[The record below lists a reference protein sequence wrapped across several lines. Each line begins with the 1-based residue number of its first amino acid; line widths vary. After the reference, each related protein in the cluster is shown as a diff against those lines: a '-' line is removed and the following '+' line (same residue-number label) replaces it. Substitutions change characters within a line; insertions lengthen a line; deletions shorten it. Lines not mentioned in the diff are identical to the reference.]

1 MRRLRSV
8 LVAMSVLSVG
18 CLASDPSHPSLYPVA
33 STTVVVLGSAPPSA
47 LAAPL
52 EVATTPFG
60 STQESPGML
69 RGEVY
74 ALPENTH
81 HLPDFSELRPI
92 ATLFA
97 REVDIAPRRFDQGFP
112 GVSDRVEWFG
122 VRYSGTFR
130 LTNAGQHR
138 FRVLADDGARLV
150 IDGHTVI
157 SNDGIHP
164 PTWGEGSVPLSA
176 GEHRLVVEYFQGP
189 RFDIALQVFWTRP
202 GEEEAIFRVDG

>member
-1 MRRLRSV
+1 
-8 LVAMSVLSVG
+8 MSALSVG
-18 CLASDPSHPSLYPVA
+18 CLASDPLHSSLYPVT
-33 STTVVVLGSAPPSA
+33 STTVVVLGATPPSA
-47 LAAPL
+47 PAAPL

-60 STQESPGML
+60 STQRRPGMM
-69 RGEVY
+69 RGDVY
-74 ALPENTH
+74 ALPANTR

-97 REVDIAPRRFDQGFP
+97 REVNISPRRFEQGFP

-130 LTNAGQHR
+130 LASAGEYR

-150 IDGHTVI
+150 IDGHTVV

-164 PTWGEGSVPLSA
+164 PTWGEGSVPLTA
-176 GEHRLVVEYFQGP
+176 GEHRVVVEYFQGP

-202 GEEEAIFRVDG
+202 GEAEAIFRVDG

>member
-1 MRRLRSV
+1 MRHLRSV
-8 LVAMSVLSVG
+8 LCAMSVLSVG
-18 CLASDPSHPSLYPVA
+18 CLASEPLHPVA
-33 STTVVVLGSAPPSA
+33 TTTLVVLGPTPSA
-47 LAAPL
+47 GPTAPM
-52 EVATTPFG
+52 EVATSPFG
-60 STQESPGML
+60 STQEQPGML
-69 RGEVY
+69 RGEVF

-97 REVDIAPRRFDQGFP
+97 HEVNIAPRSFSQGFP
-112 GVSDRVEWFG
+112 GVPDRVEWFG
-122 VRYSGTFR
+122 VRYNGTFR
-130 LTNAGQHR
+130 VASAGQYR

-164 PTWGEGSVPLSA
+164 PTWGEGAVPLSA
-176 GEHRLVVEYFQGP
+176 GEHRVVVEYFQGP

-202 GEEEAIFRVDG
+202 GGQETLFRVDG